1 MKNVEAKQAMEQLF
15 KACEVG
21 EIASGAGRVVEVQGK
36 QIALFNV
43 GGTFHAIDNAC
54 RHRGGQ
60 LGKGTLDG
68 TAVTCPLHRWQFDV
82 TNGVCLTR
90 PGVKTG
96 SYPVS
101 IQGNAVML
109 ALAPRDV
116 APPAG
121 SKGRRFLVRFGVMG
135 HQGWFIAREPGDY
148 RRSQR
153 VVVQTSRGLEVGEI
167 MTPEG
172 QFTPAAGAEGSAG
185 ELLRSMTP
193 EDAFQERALRQGEQ
207 KAFEDC
213 RRLLAERNMPVELLD
228 VEQLLDGEKILFYFL
243 GDPPAEMA
251 DLTEELGKTYSTR
264 IEFRQFMERAE
275 VGCGP
280 GCGTD
285 EAPGC
290 GDEGGCSSCGDSGG
304 CAVKDVLSKR
314 KSDHAHA

>member
-1 MKNVEAKQAMEQLF
+1 MEQLF

-36 QIALFNV
+36 HIAMFNV

-68 TAVTCPLHRWQFDV
+68 TAVACPLHRWQFDV

-109 ALAPRDV
+109 ALAPQDV
-116 APPAG
+116 APAAG

-135 HQGWFIAREPGDY
+135 HLGWFAAREPGDY
-148 RRSQR
+148 GHRQR
-153 VVVQTSRGLEVGEI
+153 VV
-167 MTPEG
+167 
-172 QFTPAAGAEGSAG
+172 
-185 ELLRSMTP
+185 
-193 EDAFQERALRQGEQ
+193 
-207 KAFEDC
+207 
-213 RRLLAERNMPVELLD
+213 
-228 VEQLLDGEKILFYFL
+228 
-243 GDPPAEMA
+243 
-251 DLTEELGKTYSTR
+251 
-264 IEFRQFMERAE
+264 
-275 VGCGP
+275 
-280 GCGTD
+280 
-285 EAPGC
+285 
-290 GDEGGCSSCGDSGG
+290 GCSSCGDSGG

>member
-1 MKNVEAKQAMEQLF
+1 MEQLL
-15 KACEVG
+15 KACELG
-21 EIASGAGRVVEVQGK
+21 DITSGFGRVVEVQGK
-36 QIALFNV
+36 QIALFNI

-54 RHRGGQ
+54 PHRGGQ

-82 TNGVCLTR
+82 TSGLCTSR
-90 PGVKTG
+90 PGARVKAY
-96 SYPVS
+96 SVN

-109 ALAPRDV
+109 ALAHQDV
-116 APPAG
+116 APSAG
-121 SKGRRFLVRFGVMG
+121 AKGRRFLVRFGVMG
-135 HQGWFIAREPGDY
+135 YLSWFVAREPGDY
-148 RRSQR
+148 GRRQR
-153 VVVQTSRGLEVGEI
+153 VVVRTSRGLEAGEI

-172 QFTPAAGAEGSAG
+172 PFTPGAGDDPAG

-193 EDAFQERALRQGEQ
+193 EDEFQERALRQGEQ

-243 GDPPAEMA
+243 GEPPPQMA
-251 DLTEELGKTYSTR
+251 DLTEDLAKTYATR
-264 IEFRQFMERAE
+264 VEFRQFMERAE
-275 VGCGP
+275 AGCGP

-290 GDEGGCSSCGDSGG
+290 GDEGGCSSCEDGS
-304 CAVKDVLSKR
+304 CAVKDILR
-314 KSDHAHA
+314 KQKSGHTHAQVSGQNS